1 MPKASRG
8 SSNTPAT
15 DELFDAPD
23 SSPTSRRAARSTR
36 APSSRDSS
44 EENSA
49 RGRRAAPLD
58 DDIDLDLDITKPRRR
73 RRPRLVEDE
82 PAATAEPKP
91 SAEELQKLARRTHL
105 KREIG
110 GIALLLAAVFIA
122 GSLLAGGA
130 SAGQSCTEA
139 GGIFGPVGAC
149 LRMSVLL
156 SLGALSAVIVPFIP
170 AVHALRLLGRLDESN
185 DKRWL
190 FFTVGLAAIVPVAA
204 ALARGAGID
213 ASQVDPYA
221 GLVGSFLAFYT
232 VKAIGLGGAWVVVAI
247 LGCALMAGT
256 LAWNPLRLLIGGK
269 SKSRTPDL
277 RGGTAIAADTAT
289 AGVTTAPV
297 VALTKAE
304 ALEPDSAEMPAL
316 DLSLMEGAGSATVEA
331 EEELLDPA
339 VSAQISGVAEKPRKK
354 TKLTKAEKAA
364 EHAEDVAAAIN
375 AGGDPTDLLADELP
389 PLDLLTPVPPKN
401 GDAGKAHLDAMGQ
414 KLMDALR
421 TFRVEGILSGRTTG
435 PTVTQFEIEPS
446 PGVKVRQFANLAN
459 DLALA
464 MRAPSIRVVAPIPGK
479 GAVGVE
485 VPNPVAEM
493 VGFREMID
501 NRDYSN
507 TPRALPIA
515 LGKDLE
521 GRPVIADLAKMP
533 HLLIAGATGSGK
545 SVCVNTI
552 ITSLIYRHTPKTLR
566 FLMVDPKMVELSVY
580 NVLPH
585 QRHKVVTDNRDAA
598 ALLKWAVIEM
608 QERYQLLA
616 ANGARNIQ
624 DFNQKVRDG
633 ARLLKPKDPTVAFE
647 EREYTRGILP
657 YIVVVIDELADLM
670 MTCAAEVE
678 TPLAM
683 LAQKARAIGIH
694 LILATQ
700 RPSVNVITG
709 LIKANFPSR
718 IAFRVASQIDS
729 RTILDGM
736 GAESLLGNGDMLF
749 IPPGKSEPARLQGAY
764 LPNEDTERLMHWYEQ
779 RREARKAAMEAQGL
793 MHIEE
798 HKDEENVIEKVR
810 AQEAAEAGA
819 GQESAEDEG
828 DRDKLFREAAEV
840 CVQNQGGSTSL
851 LQRRLKV
858 GYGRAARIIDQL
870 HLAGV
875 LGPPDGSKPRDV
887 LVGLEDLDR
896 IAGEKPVAA

>member
-1 MPKASRG
+1 MPRASRDR
-8 SSNTPAT
+8 SPTPDVRSDAAAARSED
-15 DELFDAPD
+15 DELPFDTVPRPPRKKRKSADAPSGETAPD
-23 SSPTSRRAARSTR
+23 AAAVKRAARR
-36 APSSRDSS
+36 AHMR
-44 EENSA
+44 
-49 RGRRAAPLD
+49 
-58 DDIDLDLDITKPRRR
+58 
-73 RRPRLVEDE
+73 
-82 PAATAEPKP
+82 
-91 SAEELQKLARRTHL
+91 
-105 KREIG
+105 REIG
-110 GIALLLAAVFIA
+110 GIALLLTAVFVA
-122 GSLLAGGA
+122 GALLAGGA
-130 SAGQSCTEA
+130 AAGQSCTEA

-149 LRMSVLL
+149 LRAFVLL
-156 SLGALSAVIVPFIP
+156 SIGALAAVIVPFIP
-170 AVHALRLLGRLDESN
+170 AVHALRLLGRIEDSS

-190 FFTVGLAAIVPVAA
+190 FFTGGLALIVPVAA
-204 ALARGAGID
+204 ALARGAAID
-213 ASQVDPYA
+213 AANIDPLA
-221 GLVGSFLAFYT
+221 GLFGSFVAFYLA
-232 VKAIGLGGAWVVVAI
+232 KIIGLGGAWVVVVIA
-247 LGCALMAGT
+247 LSGLMAGT
-256 LAWNPLRLLIGGK
+256 LAWNPVRMLIGA
-269 SKSRTPDL
+269 RTPK
-277 RGGTAIAADTAT
+277 AAGLPESAM
-289 AGVTTAPV
+289 
-297 VALTKAE
+297 ALTKAE
-304 ALEPDSAEMPAL
+304 ALEPAAHEMPAM
-316 DLSLMEGAGSATVEA
+316 DLTLMEVAATDHTVSEASVE
-331 EEELLDPA
+331 EPSVEPA
-339 VSAQISGVAEKPRKK
+339 PDKPSRKK
-354 TKLTKAEKAA
+354 KLTKLEVRDGHAA
-364 EHAEDVAAAIN
+364 GVVAAISASAGDPLDALAED
-375 AGGDPTDLLADELP
+375 LP
-389 PLDLLTPVPPKN
+389 SPELLTLAPERNPEI
-401 GDAGKAHLDAMGQ
+401 GKQHLDAMGQ

-421 TFRVEGILSGRTTG
+421 TFKVDGTLSGRTSG
-435 PTVTQFEIEPS
+435 PSVTQYEIEPS

-485 VPNPVAEM
+485 VPNPSPEM
-493 VGFREMID
+493 VGFRDMIES
-501 NRDYSN
+501 RDYQT

-521 GRPVIADLAKMP
+521 GKPVIADLAKMP

-598 ALLKWAVIEM
+598 ALLKWAVLEM

-633 ARLLKPKDPTVAFE
+633 QKLQKPKDPTVGFE
-647 EREYTRGILP
+647 NLEYTRGTLP

-749 IPPGKSEPARLQGAY
+749 IPPGKSEPSRLQGAF
-764 LPNEDTERLMHWYEQ
+764 LSNEDTERLMQWYVD

-793 MHIEE
+793 MHIDET
-798 HKDEENVIEKVR
+798 KDDDDIIAKVR
-810 AQEAAEAGA
+810 AAEAAEAG
-819 GQESAEDEG
+819 GGENAEADDG

-840 CVQNQGGSTSL
+840 CIQNQGGSTSL

-870 HLAGV
+870 HVAGV

-887 LVGLEDLDR
+887 LVGLEDVERICGDR
-896 IAGEKPVAA
+896 ANAGI